1 MWTRRHHEHTCS
13 VVYFVT
19 HFVCFD
25 LTVSE
30 GLKRVFKTMLG
41 EVGEGLPV
49 TVELGRGGCKRQ
61 RDGGGV
67 GVGGEQEKSEGA
79 LTRMQMGRGGVGR
92 GSENG

>member
-49 TVELGRGGCKRQ
+49 TVELGGGGCKRQ
-61 RDGGGV
+61 RDTGGV
-67 GVGGEQEKSEGA
+67 GMGGELEEDRKS
-79 LTRMQMGRGGVGR
+79 VV
-92 GSENG
+92 